1 MTKRP
6 GKLHSKSFAGWV
18 NDAPL
23 PQVSLAAALTLT
35 LITPSFDPEA
45 VTLGLTPVLAVGACP
60 YGVWISVYGPRS
72 IVDARDRK
80 LPVRENTR

>member
-18 NDAPL
+18 SDALL
-23 PQVSLAAALTLT
+23 PQVKLAAAPTLT
-35 LITPSFDPEA
+35 LLSASFDPEA
-45 VTLGLTPVLAVGACP
+45 VRLGLTPVLAEVACP

-72 IVDARDRK
+72 IADATDRT
-80 LPVRENTR
+80 LQVRENTR